1 MKLGTLFLEN
11 NLILAPMLQV
21 STAPFRRFCR
31 KFGNIGLVCV
41 PMLYTKRIE
50 THSQTVLRY
59 LHKIEE
65 ERPVSVQLIG
75 SDLDALKSSID
86 FLESYQF
93 DVLDINAGCPSRR
106 AIKVHEGG
114 YLLKNLD
121 VLETLLKTSVKYSSR
136 PVSLKMRTGFN
147 NTNNIERIADIVNR
161 SGIDFLTIHG
171 RTVKGR
177 YLDSTLDL
185 NTIKKIKSLV
195 KIPVVGNGNINGGL
209 TAEKFL
215 ELTNVNA
222 LMIGRA
228 SMGNPE
234 IFQHI
239 NQYFSGGIEPKQE
252 NSIFKV
258 KKYFKLYEECIEEF
272 LDDTIDMP
280 FSHEKFK
287 LMELR
292 RNAIWFT
299 KNIEDSVSLRRQISK
314 TKNLEELHQ
323 IINCLN

>member
-50 THSQTVLRY
+50 THSRSVLRY

-65 ERPVSVQLIG
+65 ERPVSVQLMG

-93 DVLDINAGCPSRR
+93 DVLDINAGCPSKR
-106 AIKVHEGG
+106 AIKAKEGG

-121 VLETLLKTSVKYSSR
+121 KLETLLKVAVKYSSR

-147 NTNNIERIADIVNR
+147 NTNNIEKLADIVNR
-161 SGIDFLTIHG
+161 SGIEFLTIHG

-185 NTIKKIKSLV
+185 NTIKKIKLLV
-195 KIPVVGNGNINGGL
+195 QIPVVGNGNICSGL
-209 TAEKFL
+209 TARKFL
-215 ELTNVNA
+215 ECTNVDA

-234 IFQHI
+234 IFKQI
-239 NQYFSGGIEPKQE
+239 NQYFSKGKESKHE
-252 NSIFKV
+252 NNFLKIR
-258 KKYFKLYEECIEEF
+258 KYLKLYEECVDEF
-272 LDDTIDMP
+272 LDNTIDMP

-287 LMELR
+287 LIELR

-299 KNIEDSVSLRRQISK
+299 KNIQDSINLRTQISRVK
-314 TKNLEELHQ
+314 TLEDLREL
-323 IINCLN
+323 ITFR

>member
-1 MKLGTLFLEN
+1 MKLGTLVLKN

-31 KFGNIGLVCV
+31 KFGNIGLVSV

-50 THSQTVLRY
+50 THSRTVLRY

-65 ERPVSVQLIG
+65 ERPVSIQLIG

-86 FLESYQF
+86 FLESYKF

-106 AIKVHEGG
+106 AIKAKEGG

-195 KIPVVGNGNINGGL
+195 KIPVVGNGNIDGGL

-215 ELTNVNA
+215 EITKVDA

-234 IFQHI
+234 IFQQI
-239 NQYFSGGIEPKQE
+239 NQFFSKGIEPKCE
-252 NSIFKV
+252 NNFSEV
-258 KKYFKLYEECIEEF
+258 RKYIKLYEECVDEF
-272 LDDTIDMP
+272 LDDTIDIP

-299 KNIEDSVSLRRQISK
+299 KNIQDAISLRTQISK
-314 TKNLEELHQ
+314 IKNLEELRDL
-323 IINCLN
+323 IAFD

>member
-31 KFGNIGLVCV
+31 KFSHIGLVCV

-50 THSQTVLRY
+50 THSRSILRY

-106 AIKVHEGG
+106 AIKAEEGG

-121 VLETLLKTSVKYSSR
+121 VLETLLKASVKYSSR

-147 NTNNIERIADIVNR
+147 NTNNIEKIADIVNR

-171 RTVKGR
+171 RTVKER
-177 YLDSTLDL
+177 YYDSTLDL

-195 KIPVVGNGNINGGL
+195 KIPVVGNGNIYGGL
-209 TAEKFL
+209 TAVKFL
-215 ELTNVNA
+215 EFTKVDA
-222 LMIGRA
+222 VMIGRA

-234 IFQHI
+234 IFQQI
-239 NQYFSGGIEPKQE
+239 NQYFSKGIEPKQE
-252 NSIFKV
+252 NSFSKV
-258 KKYFKLYEECIEEF
+258 RKYLKMYEECIDEF

-299 KNIEDSVSLRRQISK
+299 KNIEASTSIRTQFSK
-314 TKNLEELHQ
+314 TKNLEELRNL
-323 IINCLN
+323 IAFN

>member
-1 MKLGTLFLEN
+1 MKLGTLFLKN

-50 THSQTVLRY
+50 THSRSVLRY

-75 SDLDALKSSID
+75 SDMDALKSSID
-86 FLESYQF
+86 FLESYRF

-106 AIKVHEGG
+106 AIKAEEGG

-121 VLETLLKTSVKYSSR
+121 VLEALLKASVKYSSR
-136 PVSLKMRTGFN
+136 PVSLKIRTGFN
-147 NTNNIERIADIVNR
+147 NTNNIEKIADIVNR
-161 SGIDFLTIHG
+161 SGIDFITVHG
-171 RTVKGR
+171 RTVKNR
-177 YLDSTLDL
+177 YYDSTLDL

-195 KIPVVGNGNINGGL
+195 KIPVVGNGNIYGGP

-215 ELTNVNA
+215 EVTNVDA
-222 LMIGRA
+222 VMIGRA

-234 IFQHI
+234 IFHQI
-239 NQYFSGGIEPKQE
+239 NQYFSKGIEPKQE
-252 NSIFKV
+252 NRFSKV
-258 KKYFKLYEECIEEF
+258 RKYLKLYEACIDEF
-272 LDDTIDMP
+272 LDNTIDMP

-299 KNIEDSVSLRRQISK
+299 KNIDDSTSLRIQISK
-314 TKNLEELHQ
+314 TKILAELRDL
-323 IINCLN
+323 IAFN

>member
-50 THSQTVLRY
+50 THSRTVLRY

-106 AIKVHEGG
+106 AIKAHEGG

-121 VLETLLKTSVKYSSR
+121 VLETLLKVAVKYSSR

-147 NTNNIERIADIVNR
+147 NTKNIEAIADIVNR

-185 NTIKKIKSLV
+185 NTKKKIKSLV
-195 KIPVVGNGNINGGL
+195 RIPVVGNGNIDGGL

-215 ELTNVNA
+215 EFTKVDA
-222 LMIGRA
+222 LMIG
-228 SMGNPE
+228 
-234 IFQHI
+234 
-239 NQYFSGGIEPKQE
+239 
-252 NSIFKV
+252 
-258 KKYFKLYEECIEEF
+258 
-272 LDDTIDMP
+272 
-280 FSHEKFK
+280 
-287 LMELR
+287 
-292 RNAIWFT
+292 
-299 KNIEDSVSLRRQISK
+299 
-314 TKNLEELHQ
+314 
-323 IINCLN
+323 

>member
-11 NLILAPMLQV
+11 NLVLAPLLQV

-31 KFGNIGLVCV
+31 KFSNIGLVCV

-50 THSQTVLRY
+50 THSRSVLRH

-75 SDLDALKSSID
+75 SDLDALQSSID
-86 FLESYQF
+86 FLESYRF

-106 AIKVHEGG
+106 AIKAKEGG

-121 VLETLLKTSVKYSSR
+121 VLETLLKTTVKYSSR

-147 NTNNIERIADIVNR
+147 NTNNIEKIADIVNR

-195 KIPVVGNGNINGGL
+195 KIPVVGNGNIDGGL

-215 ELTNVNA
+215 ELTNVDA

-239 NQYFSGGIEPKQE
+239 NQYLSKGIEPKHD
-252 NSIFKV
+252 NSIIKV
-258 KKYFKLYEECIEEF
+258 KQNLKLYEKCVDEF
-272 LDDTIDMP
+272 LDNTIDMP

-287 LMELR
+287 FMELR
-292 RNAIWFT
+292 RNAIWLT
-299 KNIEDSVSLRRQISK
+299 KNIQESTSLRIQFSK
-314 TKNLEELHQ
+314 AKNLEELRDL
-323 IINCLN
+323 IALN

>member
-31 KFGNIGLVCV
+31 KFGKIGLVSV

-50 THSQTVLRY
+50 THSRSVLRY

-86 FLESYQF
+86 FLESYKF
-93 DVLDINAGCPSRR
+93 DVLDINTGCPSRR
-106 AIKVHEGG
+106 AIKAKEGG

-121 VLETLLKTSVKYSSR
+121 VLETLLKTTVKYSSR

-147 NTNNIERIADIVNR
+147 NTNNIEKIADIVNR

-185 NTIKKIKSLV
+185 NTIKKIKSLI
-195 KIPVVGNGNINGGL
+195 KIPVIGNGNIDGGL

-215 ELTNVNA
+215 EFTNVDA

-234 IFQHI
+234 IFQQI
-239 NQYFSGGIEPKQE
+239 NQYFAKGIEPKHE
-252 NSIFKV
+252 NSFFKV
-258 KKYFKLYEECIEEF
+258 RKFFKLYEECVDEF
-272 LDDTIDMP
+272 LDDTIDMS

-299 KNIEDSVSLRRQISK
+299 KNIQDSTNLRTQISK
-314 TKNLEELHQ
+314 VKNLEGLRAL
-323 IINCLN
+323 IAFD